1 MLIKGYSNVIYI
13 GRFGGM
19 LTIGGGARS
28 SIRALTPSSRN
39 GSGPGWG
46 GQQLMAAQPPVAGIA
61 GSGLGA

>member
-1 MLIKGYSNVIYI
+1 
-13 GRFGGM
+13 M